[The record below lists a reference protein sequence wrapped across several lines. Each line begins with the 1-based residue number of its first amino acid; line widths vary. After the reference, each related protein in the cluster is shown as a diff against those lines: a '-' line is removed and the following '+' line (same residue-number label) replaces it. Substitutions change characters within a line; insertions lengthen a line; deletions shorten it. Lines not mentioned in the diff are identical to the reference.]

1 MHEDHRK
8 RVRKRFEKE
17 DLDAFDEHQVLELM
31 LFYAIPR
38 KDTNEIAHRLIEQ
51 FGGFAQV
58 MDASIEELE
67 KVEGI
72 GHNSALYLKIIRSSY
87 RYYRVCETS
96 NDVIL
101 NTVKDCANYM
111 MARLNGRRNEEV
123 YLLCLDAKRK
133 VISCR
138 KVEEGDAC
146 SVKLSIRK
154 ITNIAMNENASSV
167 LIAHNHPTG
176 FALPSGEDVK
186 ATERL
191 ARTLAEVGVYF
202 LDHIIV
208 TNVDYVSMFE
218 SGLYSPEALG
228 IYIDS

>member
-1 MHEDHRK
+1 
-8 RVRKRFEKE
+8 
-17 DLDAFDEHQVLELM
+17 
-31 LFYAIPR
+31 
-38 KDTNEIAHRLIEQ
+38 
-51 FGGFAQV
+51 
-58 MDASIEELE
+58 
-67 KVEGI
+67 
-72 GHNSALYLKIIRSSY
+72 
-87 RYYRVCETS
+87 
-96 NDVIL
+96 
-101 NTVKDCANYM
+101 M

-146 SVKLSIRK
+146 SVMLSIRK

-186 ATERL
+186 ATQRL